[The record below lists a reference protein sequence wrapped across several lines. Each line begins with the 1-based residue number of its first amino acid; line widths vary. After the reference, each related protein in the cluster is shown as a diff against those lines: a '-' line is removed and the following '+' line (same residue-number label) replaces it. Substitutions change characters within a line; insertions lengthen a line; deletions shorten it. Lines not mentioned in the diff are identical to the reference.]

1 MSQFQQIA
9 EGFYNN
15 ITNKKQDLYRERIK
29 ICRKCKLLK
38 IDDIFGEVCNSKL
51 WINPETD
58 ETSTVKK
65 KGFING
71 CSCILQSKARVPEA
85 QCPIKKW

>member
-15 ITNKKQDLYRERIK
+15 ITNKQQDLYRERIK

-51 WINPETD
+51 
-58 ETSTVKK
+58 
-65 KGFING
+65 
-71 CSCILQSKARVPEA
+71 
-85 QCPIKKW
+85 